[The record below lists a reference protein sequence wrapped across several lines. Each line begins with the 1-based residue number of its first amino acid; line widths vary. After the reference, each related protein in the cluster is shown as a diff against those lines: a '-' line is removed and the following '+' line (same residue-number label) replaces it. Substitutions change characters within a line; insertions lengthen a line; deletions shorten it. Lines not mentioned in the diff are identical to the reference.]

1 MTILTEG
8 PHTADFIISEGRNHY
23 SRDQI
28 TVDTGVLVAGT
39 VLGKITATGKFVILA
54 PAAVD
59 GSQNAAGFLIYGCDA
74 VAADQVVAGLTRHAQ
89 VNGLKI
95 TWPAGITNPQK
106 ATATAA
112 LAALGIVIR

>member
-1 MTILTEG
+1 MPVLTDG
-8 PHTADFIISEGRNHY
+8 PHTADFILSEGPGYY

-28 TVDTGVLVAGT
+28 TVDTGVLVPGT

-59 GSQNAAGFLIYGCDA
+59 GSQTAAGVLIYGCDA
-74 VAADQVVAGLTRHAQ
+74 VAADQVVAGLTRDSE

-95 TWPAGITNPQK
+95 TWPGGITNPQK
-106 ATATAA
+106 VTATAQ